1 MSVDD
6 SYTYPGSGGVL
17 INRLGIQDASTL
29 DQVLNTY
36 VTLRVTELH
45 AESVPEPD
53 FEYLRSIHRRYFGD
67 VFTWAGELRTTD
79 VQAMGTGVPYC
90 RPAFIRPEVERLF
103 AVFHAEDYLLGLPID
118 DFAARLA
125 ERWGDLTAIHPFRDG
140 NTRSQSAWVTS
151 VAWRAGYR
159 LDWRGIDVP
168 VLRELRLH
176 AVVGSSEPLAA
187 YLREHLS
194 GVARRD

>member
-1 MSVDD
+1 MVS
-6 SYTYPGSGGVL
+6 
-17 INRLGIQDASTL
+17 
-29 DQVLNTY
+29 
-36 VTLRVTELH
+36 
-45 AESVPEPD
+45 
-53 FEYLRSIHRRYFGD
+53 RS
-67 VFTWAGELRTTD
+67 
-79 VQAMGTGVPYC
+79 P
-90 RPAFIRPEVERLF
+90 VERLF